1 MESVYPRRIVI
12 KAAIGPALFLL
23 LSIIFSVPSIFNMFS
38 SLPDFVRA
46 SMMIL
51 FGATLIYSFVFQMKL
66 VKIRFQSWFKD

>member
-1 MESVYPRRIVI
+1 
-12 KAAIGPALFLL
+12 L